1 MSTNGCDPDET
12 RNYLFDQSCEAVIE
26 LDGTRL
32 GYTSGYCSCEGGR
45 RAMLSSCDNVDRTEW
60 RSCNEACNDTRVGV
74 PANTVMTKNDEPTRD
89 QWFYARAGQGI
100 IAGFVALFLLV
111 LVAFFCDKLCCR
123 RNSMHLKKNHYLNHS
138 MWTHPATSGIYNVLI
153 LLEILCNLLLLVIW
167 VANLLPYVMFERGVF
182 ENITSYLGR
191 IALCSR
197 IVGTNEYHRV
207 FT

>member
-1 MSTNGCDPDET
+1 
-12 RNYLFDQSCEAVIE
+12 
-26 LDGTRL
+26 
-32 GYTSGYCSCEGGR
+32 
-45 RAMLSSCDNVDRTEW
+45 MLSSCDNVDRTEW

-153 LLEILCNLLLLVIW
+153 LLEILCNLLLLLIW
-167 VANLLPYVMFERGVF
+167 VANLLPYVVFEREAREFQSFHFLCVF
-182 ENITSYLGR
+182 RLCHSRISLENLAHSYLKKITR
-191 IALCSR
+191 KSTLEYTIDHDVNSN
-197 IVGTNEYHRV
+197 TNARTQVRKRNGHFE
-207 FT
+207 TM